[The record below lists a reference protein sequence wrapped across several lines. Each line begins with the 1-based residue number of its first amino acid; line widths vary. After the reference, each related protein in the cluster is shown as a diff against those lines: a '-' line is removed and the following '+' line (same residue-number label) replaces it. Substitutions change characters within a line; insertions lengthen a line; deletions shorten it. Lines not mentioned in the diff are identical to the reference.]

1 MKLNVIRQLLLALIL
16 AVVFIVPSK
25 IHAQDVDPANPTGKV
40 CQAAGAT
47 GAACETKS
55 DDPITGSNGVL
66 KKAITLVTMA
76 VGVISVIMIILGGY
90 SYVMS
95 NGDPQRIA
103 SARNTILYAVIGLV
117 VAASAQF
124 IVGFVLSKL

>member
-1 MKLNVIRQLLLALIL
+1 MNLNVIRQLLLALIL
-16 AVVFIVPSK
+16 AVVFIVPAK
-25 IHAQDVDPANPTGKV
+25 IYAQDVDPANPTGKV
-40 CQAAGAT
+40 CQAAKAS

-55 DDPITGSNGVL
+55 DDPITGSGGVL